1 VDKDSSNKIVDRLIA
16 EGSLIRNTGTNSIK
30 SVRTDLAKFGALFES
45 INSNIIEQTQILRNS
60 LKIQIDEEKIRKS
73 AKELLR
79 ADRTVAEKSKEKV
92 GPTSSAKL
100 TSDQQAGGFL
110 ASLAG
115 LFGGAAAGI
124 GGSLLAALKTPLRTA
139 LFTVLAPAVGTLLG
153 NITEEALL
161 NMGSDPGTALKFGE
175 AANLAG
181 MWGMIGLAFGKRA
194 GVIGAVAGAAASFGD
209 EVLDAVGLD
218 KNKMVTL
225 FGQEMKLETVA
236 KGIMG
241 ALGASMAT
249 AVTSPAFM
257 TSLGSFFKNT
267 VGPDGEV
274 ISRFA
279 RRRALIGGTIAT
291 AVLGAYI
298 VYGDDVKNW
307 LSEQGMPPDF
317 ATTVVDTTSYAV
329 MGWSI
334 GKMFGPYGAIAGTA
348 IGFAIGLGMSI
359 DKWLRDRADKLGNE
373 FLNDIGTVEPI
384 MEKLRNGETLT
395 AEENKALEELI
406 EQGKSAVRSAP
417 SADVREKVMSGIVAL
432 EKATMG
438 QMKAEDISAFGN
450 RDLQFSS
457 QFRQNIASVF
467 DSQGA
472 DLSGATALKK
482 FMGDQYDQ
490 ASWFSQL
497 FLGDRDEYI
506 KRAMK
511 STISQYFVD
520 NSDPN
525 RPISFVDPADRGP
538 ARQQWESF
546 VDNNYEKF
554 SKGSTGFQ
562 DFGAGSFA
570 VLHGRE
576 AVIPEQTPAGQF
588 LKSYFDENWEPRLAS
603 KLNQSSSAAVAM
615 GGTTVIINSPIT
627 NAPITSVNNGGNSSS
642 TMVVSGVGGRADLDA
657 RSIPYGAN

>member
-1 VDKDSSNKIVDRLIA
+1 VDNDSSNKITDRLRA

-30 SVRTDLAKFGALFES
+30 SVRTDLAKFDSLFQS

-92 GPTSSAKL
+92 GSTSSPKF
-100 TSDQQAGGFL
+100 TSDQQASGFL

-115 LFGGAAAGI
+115 LFGGAAVGI

-161 NMGSDPGTALKFGE
+161 NIGADPGTALKFGE

-194 GVIGAVAGAAASFGD
+194 GVVGAVAGVAASFGD

-249 AVTSPAFM
+249 AVTSPLFM
-257 TSLGSFFKNT
+257 TSLGSFFKDT

-298 VYGDDVKNW
+298 TYGDDVKNW
-307 LSEQGMPPDF
+307 LSEQGMPEDF
-317 ATTVVDTTSYAV
+317 ANIVVDTTSYAAQ
-329 MGWSI
+329 GASI
-334 GKMFGPYGAIAGTA
+334 GMMFGPQGAIIGAIAGIA
-348 IGFAIGLGMSI
+348 ISALLT
-359 DKWLRDRADKLGNE
+359 LRDYLDERANE
-373 FLNDIGTVEPI
+373 IS
-384 MEKLRNGETLT
+384 K
-395 AEENKALEELI
+395 KALEKYNNSLDVMIDNGAAQQDVLDAMTAKKQAELAANNI
-406 EQGKSAVRSAP
+406 RDSEIREERLRAISASDAKLRAGMEIAGSQEAP
-417 SADVREKVMSGIVAL
+417 GAGLVSRELGSI
-432 EKATMG
+432 
-438 QMKAEDISAFGN
+438 KAEEQFSAGGTKIDVLTKALRSLVQSDISNEMAASLDREG
-450 RDLQFSS
+450 LKYIIETSLAEV
-457 QFRQNIASVF
+457 FRNNPELRTDMTTQNSVVENI
-467 DSQGA
+467 
-472 DLSGATALKK
+472 LK
-482 FMGDQYDQ
+482 DYQ
-490 ASWFSQL
+490 
-497 FLGDRDEYI
+497 
-506 KRAMK
+506 
-511 STISQYFVD
+511 
-520 NSDPN
+520 
-525 RPISFVDPADRGP
+525 
-538 ARQQWESF
+538 
-546 VDNNYEKF
+546 F
-554 SKGSTGFQ
+554 SKGSKGFQ

-603 KLNQSSSAAVAM
+603 KLNQASGAAVAM
-615 GGTTVIINSPIT
+615 GGTTTVIYAPT
-627 NAPITSVNNGGNSSS
+627 TVAPITSVNNGGNSSS

-657 RSIPYGAN
+657 RSIPYGAQ

>member
-1 VDKDSSNKIVDRLIA
+1 MDKDSSNKIVDRLRA

-92 GPTSSAKL
+92 GSTSSPKF

-115 LFGGAAAGI
+115 LFGGAAVGI

-194 GVIGAVAGAAASFGD
+194 GVIGAVAGVAASFGD

-279 RRRALIGGTIAT
+279 RRRALIGGTIAA

-298 VYGDDVKNW
+298 TYGDDLKKW
-307 LSEQGMPPDF
+307 IEEQNLPEPVEGVATAAVDIAGMT
-317 ATTVVDTTSYAV
+317 ATGANF
-329 MGWSI
+329 GL
-334 GKMFGPYGAIAGTA
+334 MFGPQGAIVGAA
-348 IGFAIGLGMSI
+348 IGFALGVGI
-359 DKWLRDRADKLGNE
+359 QLFNWVNERREAARLKVAQDIAEANAILDDEDKVTEL
-373 FLNDIGTVEPI
+373 
-384 MEKLRNGETLT
+384 EKTAETLSLQTPEEQAKTT
-395 AEENKALEELI
+395 AKMTDAEIIALDRVITEKNFAQDEVTFLKGEI
-406 EQGKSAVRSAP
+406 EP
-417 SADVREKVMSGIVAL
+417 FIL
-432 EKATMG
+432 MG
-438 QMKAEDISAFGN
+438 QPAPVDMVNKLAAAEKNLAELEAAEAELKA
-450 RDLQFSS
+450 
-457 QFRQNIASVF
+457 
-467 DSQGA
+467 
-472 DLSGATALKK
+472 SGAPKSKPEQIPTAITKVIGIPELRT
-482 FMGDQYDQ
+482 G
-490 ASWFSQL
+490 
-497 FLGDRDEYI
+497 
-506 KRAMK
+506 
-511 STISQYFVD
+511 
-520 NSDPN
+520 
-525 RPISFVDPADRGP
+525 
-538 ARQQWESF
+538 
-546 VDNNYEKF
+546 
-554 SKGSTGFQ
+554 SKGFQ

-603 KLNQSSSAAVAM
+603 KINQASGAAVAM
-615 GGTTVIINSPIT
+615 GGTTTVIINSPIT